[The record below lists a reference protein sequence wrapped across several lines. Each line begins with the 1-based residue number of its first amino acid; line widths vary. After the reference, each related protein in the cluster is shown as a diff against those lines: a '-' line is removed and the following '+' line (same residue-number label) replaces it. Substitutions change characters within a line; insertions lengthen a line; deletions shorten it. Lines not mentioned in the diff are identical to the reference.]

1 MVLGWEVVVLGKEG
15 WLKEGGGGFREG
27 DGGLREDGGCLK
39 ERDGGFENVV
49 GDCPEDR
56 GGSFAHC
63 TIHM

>member
-1 MVLGWEVVVLGKEG
+1 MGGFG
-15 WLKEGGGGFREG
+15 LKEGGGGFREG